1 MIINSTVINTDVLS
15 DYDHNGAIIYT
26 IVTLLFYSLSL
37 FCSLILNIDPDD
49 HYYEKKSSV
58 YHKST
63 NKRTFHS
70 GHAAILSKLL
80 QNRKNFF
87 ISKNISLFRYS
98 IGSIIA

>member
-1 MIINSTVINTDVLS
+1 MIINSTVIDTDLLS

-58 YHKST
+58 YHNST

-70 GHAAILSKLL
+70 GHADILSKLL
-80 QNRKNFF
+80 QNKEFF
-87 ISKNISLFRYS
+87 YNEKHFFV
-98 IGSIIA
+98 